1 MFARTIGFVGA
12 GRIARILLEGWQRAG
27 LEFSSIVAS
36 DPDATALGR
45 LPKLSRRLTCVAG
58 DNAAAARQDIV
69 LLAVHPPAL
78 PEVVAAI
85 RTHVRP
91 EAVVVSLAPKFTI
104 AKLAELLG
112 GFQRIARTIPNAPSL
127 LGQGFNPVAYA
138 PALPAGERTLL
149 QQLFAPLGAN
159 PEVAEKTLE
168 AYAVISAMGPTYLW
182 PQLIELCH
190 LGQEFG
196 LSPADA
202 LTAVDRMTSGA
213 AATLADGGLTEE
225 EVMNLVPVKPLGD
238 AEAMFRDA
246 YRTKLPAILEKIRP

>member
-1 MFARTIGFVGA
+1 
-12 GRIARILLEGWQRAG
+12 LEGWQRAG
-27 LEFSSIVAS
+27 FEIPGVVAS
-36 DPDATALGR
+36 DIDSAALDR
-45 LPKLSRRLTCVAG
+45 LPRLSGRLTCVTG

-69 LLAVHPPAL
+69 LLAVHPPTLA
-78 PEVVAAI
+78 EVVASI
-85 RTHVRP
+85 RTQVRP

-104 AKLAELLG
+104 AKLTELLG
-112 GFQRIARTIPNAPSL
+112 GFQRVARTIPNAPSL

-138 PALPAGERTLL
+138 PRLPLGDRTLL

-159 PEVAEKTLE
+159 PEVDEKHLE

-196 LSPADA
+196 LSAADA
-202 LTAVDRMTSGA
+202 LTAVDGMTSGA
-213 AATLADGGLTEE
+213 AATFADAGLTEE